1 MARVV
6 HWFRNDLRRRD
17 NTALA
22 RGAARGDELVGLF
35 VLDPALLRPSRTGAP
50 RLRFLLDCLEHLGSD
65 LEARGVPLLV
75 RRGEPARVVPEL
87 LRELDAGLL
96 SFNRDTAPAARRRDE
111 AVRKAVEGRGVE
123 LVECKDRVVF
133 EADEVRT
140 QAGGAYTVYGP
151 YRRAW
156 YRRLA
161 EHPQPPQRAPQLPP
175 APRLRRDP
183 LPGAAELGFAGD
195 ATAIPTGG
203 EQAAQRRLRSFLE
216 RAVERYPQDRDRP
229 DLDGTSRLS
238 PYLRFGAIS
247 VRDCVAGAREAAA
260 AEPRLARGVEKWLDE
275 LVWREFYAAI
285 LESHPR
291 VLSES
296 YRPEYAGMAWNN
308 DPDGFAAWCEGRTG
322 YPIVDAGMRQLL
334 ETGWM
339 HNRLRMIT
347 ASFLTKHL
355 LVDWRRG
362 ERWFH
367 QRLVDADPGSNNG
380 GWQWVASTGT
390 DAAPYFRIFNPVRQ
404 GERCDPNG
412 DYVRRYVP
420 ELAGLARRWVHRPWD
435 APRPPARYPAPIVDH
450 AQRREL
456 ALERYRA
463 ILLGEDRLR

>member
-22 RGAARGDELVGLF
+22 RGAARGDELLGLF
-35 VLDPALLRPSRTGAP
+35 VLDPALLRASRTGAP
-50 RLRFLLDCLEHLGSD
+50 RLRFLLDCLERLGRD
-65 LEARGVPLLV
+65 LEARGIPLLV
-75 RRGEPARVVPEL
+75 RRGEPGRVVPGL

-111 AVRKAVEGRGVE
+111 AVRKAVEARGVE
-123 LVECKDRVVF
+123 VLECKDRVVF
-133 EADEVRT
+133 EAGEVRT
-140 QAGGAYTVYGP
+140 RSGTPFAVYGP

-175 APRLRRDP
+175 PRRPLRRDP
-183 LPGAAELGFAGD
+183 LPGVAELGFAGD
-195 ATAIPTGG
+195 DTSIPTGG
-203 EQAAQRRLRSFLE
+203 EEAARRRLRSFLE
-216 RAVERYPQDRDRP
+216 RAVERYAQDRDRP

-247 VRDCVAGAREAAA
+247 VRDCVAAAREAAA

-291 VLSES
+291 VLRES
-296 YRPEYAGMAWNN
+296 YRREYAGIAWDD
-308 DPDGFAAWCEGRTG
+308 DPEAFAAWCQGRTG
-322 YPIVDAGMRQLL
+322 YPIVDAGMRQLH

-339 HNRLRMIT
+339 HNRVRMIA
-347 ASFLTKHL
+347 ASFLTKDL

-362 ERWFH
+362 ERWF
-367 QRLVDADPGSNNG
+367 QQCLVDADPASNNG
-380 GWQWVASTGT
+380 GWQWAASTGT
-390 DAAPYFRIFNPVRQ
+390 DAAPYFRIFNPVSQ
-404 GERCDPNG
+404 GERCDPSG
-412 DYVRRYVP
+412 AYVRRYVP
-420 ELAGLARRWVHRPWD
+420 ELAGLPRRWVHRPWE
-435 APRPPARYPAPIVDH
+435 APRPPAGYPAPIVDH
-450 AQRREL
+450 AERRER

-463 ILLGEDRLR
+463 ARV